1 MISSISTVI
10 FSILISE
17 ASHLGFPLAGGQA
30 LIPSLAKAGTAENS
44 WPYALRVP
52 LPTSYGADEG
62 GSAGPLDFD
71 PSDKPPLPILPEE
84 EDAKSPVDID
94 KDQNLRGSSTDTSD
108 IDPPPEPQ
116 KPTVYLAPSST
127 ILNSI
132 HDGDSSSTEDTGSDS
147 ESGGGS
153 SAQVSDDVDS
163 STSDSEEEGSSS
175 ASTSDEEAISS
186 NSDEETSAASTSSE
200 ESESSGSS
208 PTTVTES
215 SLEEES

>member
-1 MISSISTVI
+1 M
-10 FSILISE
+10 
-17 ASHLGFPLAGGQA
+17 AGGQA
-30 LIPSLAKAGTAENS
+30 LIPSMAKAGTAENS

-84 EDAKSPVDID
+84 EDASSPVNID

-108 IDPPPEPQ
+108 VDPPPEPQ
-116 KPTVYLAPSST
+116 KPTVHLAPSST

-132 HDGDSSSTEDTGSDS
+132 HDGDSSSKEDAGSGS
-147 ESGGGS
+147 ESGGES

-163 STSDSEEEGSSS
+163 ITSDSEEGSP
-175 ASTSDEEAISS
+175 STSISDEEATKSS
-186 NSDEETSAASTSSE
+186 NSDEETSASTTTE
-200 ESESSGSS
+200 ESESSSS
-208 PTTVTES
+208 GTPPTPVTQS
-215 SLEEES
+215 SLEDER